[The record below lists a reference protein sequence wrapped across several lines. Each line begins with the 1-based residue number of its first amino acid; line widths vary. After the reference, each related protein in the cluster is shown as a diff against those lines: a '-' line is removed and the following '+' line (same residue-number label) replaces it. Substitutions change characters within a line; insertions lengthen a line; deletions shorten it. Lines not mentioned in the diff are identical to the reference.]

1 MKLKKS
7 TKKQIKDTA
16 YAEVPFPVTEMNS
29 IRIALYDNAPLKPK
43 SENSTGRFVIE
54 VNTEFDTP
62 QQNWQN
68 QTQIQLRNRT
78 SQLTN
83 IKYKLPASAS
93 EQYQNW
99 YNEAFNEMQ
108 MFEID
113 HPIATTHCKLGT
125 RLRVGES
132 VAFRSVLGAVAS
144 LAWDED
150 EDPVILLQ
158 MGEAMLDS
166 EDNIF
171 IDGFSERLV
180 LEDKRVHNNMI
191 LWQGTFELD
200 D

>member
-7 TKKQIKDTA
+7 NKKQVKDTA

-29 IRIALYDNAPLKPK
+29 IRIALYDNEPLRPK
-43 SENSTGRFVIE
+43 TEHSTGRFVIE
-54 VNTEFDTP
+54 VNADFQSP
-62 QQNWQN
+62 QTNWNN
-68 QTQIQLRNRT
+68 QDQIQLRNRT
-78 SQLTN
+78 SQLN
-83 IKYKLPASAS
+83 SIKYKLPASAS

-144 LAWDED
+144 LGWDE
-150 EDPVILLQ
+150 EENPVILLQ
-158 MGEAMLDS
+158 MGEAMLDAD
-166 EDNIF
+166 DNIF
-171 IDGFSERLV
+171 IDGFSERIV
-180 LEDKRVHNNMI
+180 LDDKRVHGNMI
-191 LWQGTFELD
+191 LWQETFELEN
-200 D
+200 